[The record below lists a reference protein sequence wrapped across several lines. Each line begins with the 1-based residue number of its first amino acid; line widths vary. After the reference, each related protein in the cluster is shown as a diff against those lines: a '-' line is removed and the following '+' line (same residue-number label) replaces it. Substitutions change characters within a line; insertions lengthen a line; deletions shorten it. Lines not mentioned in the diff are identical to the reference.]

1 MTLEIGRI
9 VISQVHDPA
18 YNLALEEA
26 LIGSGDNILY
36 LWQNNETVVIGR
48 NQNPYKECNIARIE
62 KDRVKLVRRK
72 TGGGAVFH
80 DLGNLNFTLISKK
93 GKKNIEENFQLVN
106 KSLSYQ
112 GIDSVFNGRN
122 DLHVAG
128 KKISGNAFM
137 EKKGIFCH
145 HGTLLVDVD
154 MDRLSSY
161 LTASKL
167 KLESKG
173 IDSVKSRVINLKD
186 IRPDI
191 TIKGIEESFIKAYR
205 ELYNIRQI
213 EYYNLERMKKDKKID
228 ELARNYR
235 SWDWTYG
242 ESPKANL
249 SFERKYKWGIIQV
262 DLNIQ
267 DGKIKNARINTD
279 SIINDKF
286 EELSKNLVHKN
297 FERSELIRLIE
308 ENLKSKEIRED
319 LINEIKKL

>member
-1 MTLEIGRI
+1 MTLEIARI

-18 YNLALEEA
+18 YNLALEED
-26 LIGSGDNILY
+26 LIKSGGNTLY
-36 LWQNNETVVIGR
+36 LWQNNDTVVIGR
-48 NQNPYKECNIARIE
+48 NQNPYKECDIPRIE
-62 KDRVKLVRRK
+62 KDGVNLVRRK

-93 GKKNIEENFQLVN
+93 GKNDIEENFQLVN
-106 KSLSYQ
+106 RSLSYQ

-122 DLHVAG
+122 DLDVDG

-173 IDSVKSRVINLKD
+173 IDSVKSRVINLID
-186 IRPDI
+186 INPDI
-191 TIKGIEESFIKAYR
+191 TISSIEESFIKSYK
-205 ELYNIRQI
+205 EVYQVSDI
-213 EYYNLERMKKDKKID
+213 EYYDLQDMEKYKEIR
-228 ELARNYR
+228 ELAKNYR

-249 SFERKYKWGIIQV
+249 SFERKFKWGIFQV

-267 DGKIKNARINTD
+267 AGKIKDARINTD
-279 SIINDKF
+279 SIIQDNF
-286 EELSKNLVHKN
+286 EELSIEIINKT
-297 FERSELIRLIE
+297 FEKSELIRQVE
-308 ENLKSKEIRED
+308 ENLNSEEIRRD
-319 LINEIKKL
+319 LIAEIEKL